1 MTEKRYSSALKQGW
15 PRLKS
20 PLRLVIQE
28 VLLAVKSNTM
38 AVGKTTRLP
47 LHKPITNMKDLTV
60 IDKGFLAIPK
70 SEIGSLTTPS
80 KTIGSLS
87 RYRLDHR
94 TRFGDW
100 EGDNVHGKRGRS
112 ALITLVDRK
121 SRYLLSECVTKV
133 NSERVKQGMI
143 DLFLTLSP
151 KRVQSITPDRGTEFS
166 QYKEIG
172 EALDAKMSFPDP
184 HAPQ

>member
-1 MTEKRYSSALKQGW
+1 
-15 PRLKS
+15 
-20 PLRLVIQE
+20 
-28 VLLAVKSNTM
+28 M

-172 EALDAKMSFPDP
+172 EALDAKMFFPDP